1 MVIYDIREVLRTSV
15 EKKLKADITDAGTML
30 DGTGADFAFELKGR
44 RYDVQIKD
52 ITKNGAGTIITF
64 LPVTFAIEVTISFQF
79 TGLLPPISSVCLK
92 VDSSSKDLIKMV
104 ATSFT

>member
-30 DGTGADFAFELKGR
+30 DGTGADFAFELNGR

-52 ITKNGAGTIITF
+52 ITKPKATT
-64 LPVTFAIEVTISFQF
+64 
-79 TGLLPPISSVCLK
+79 
-92 VDSSSKDLIKMV
+92 SKEWVKGYNKWKNEGVHGQQEQEELNASYKQSL
-104 ATSFT
+104 ANKKEREKK

>member
-30 DGTGADFAFELKGR
+30 DGTGADFAFELKDR

-52 ITKNGAGTIITF
+52 ITKPKETTQKEWVKGYKKWKEG
-64 LPVTFAIEVTISFQF
+64 
-79 TGLLPPISSVCLK
+79 K
-92 VDSSSKDLIKMV
+92 
-104 ATSFT
+104 

>member
-52 ITKNGAGTIITF
+52 ITKPKETTQKEWVKGYKKWK
-64 LPVTFAIEVTISFQF
+64 ER
-79 TGLLPPISSVCLK
+79 K
-92 VDSSSKDLIKMV
+92 
-104 ATSFT
+104 

>member
-52 ITKNGAGTIITF
+52 ITKPKETTQKEWVKGYKKWKEG
-64 LPVTFAIEVTISFQF
+64 
-79 TGLLPPISSVCLK
+79 K
-92 VDSSSKDLIKMV
+92 
-104 ATSFT
+104 